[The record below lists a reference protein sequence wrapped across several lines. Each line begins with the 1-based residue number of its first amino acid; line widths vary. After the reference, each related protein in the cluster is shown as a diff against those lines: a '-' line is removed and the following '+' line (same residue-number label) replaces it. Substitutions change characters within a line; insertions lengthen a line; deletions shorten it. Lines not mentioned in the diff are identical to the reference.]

1 MHARFSSRKTYV
13 KITKHGQAELLVHA
27 VENASALEILTIDT
41 ANRNGN
47 RLPQNVERLGAY
59 IARSCLE
66 GKISPKT
73 KLHILHQ
80 E

>member
-1 MHARFSSRKTYV
+1 MQNLKVLSETLLDNYR
-13 KITKHGQAELLVHA
+13 ITIDMKKECTRVLLGL
-27 VENASALEILTIDT
+27 ASPLDT